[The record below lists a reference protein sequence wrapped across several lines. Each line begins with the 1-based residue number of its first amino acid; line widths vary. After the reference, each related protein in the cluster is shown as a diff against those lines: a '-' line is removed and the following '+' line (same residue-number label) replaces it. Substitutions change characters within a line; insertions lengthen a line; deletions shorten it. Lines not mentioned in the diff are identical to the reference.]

1 MTKIANFVTARYN
14 ALNQQRLENELNAFA
29 KSDFEK
35 DFIKE
40 MLDTID
46 VHFDNQSNGIYM
58 GGKVK
63 LIDALNES
71 NVSSIQPIL
80 QYIESNKITQLLD
93 EMSNSSI
100 NVKIGQEIESSLSD
114 ISIVTTEYHI
124 DDRLKGQIAVIGP
137 TAMNYQNV
145 IQLQIRFGN

>member
-1 MTKIANFVTARYN
+1 M
-14 ALNQQRLENELNAFA
+14 LN
-29 KSDFEK
+29 
-35 DFIKE
+35 
-40 MLDTID
+40 MID
-46 VHFDNQSNGIYM
+46 IHFDNQSNGIFM

-93 EMSNSSI
+93 EMSNTSI
-100 NVKIGQEIESSLSD
+100 NVKIGHEIESSLSD
-114 ISIVTTEYHI
+114 ISIVTSEYHI

-145 IQLQIRFGN
+145 IRLLNTIW